1 MSKYS
6 LAVDIGA
13 SSGRLI
19 LGHIEDCKMVTEEIH
34 RFKNGIEKQG
44 EHFCWDIEHLFREII
59 VGMKKCKEKGKIPE
73 TIGIDTWAVDFVL
86 IDSSGNTVGQT
97 VAYRDGR
104 TERMDEIVSRYISE
118 QELYAR
124 TGIQKQPFNTIYQL
138 TYLREHHPDQLD
150 AADSMLLIPDYLNF
164 RLCGEKF
171 TEYTNATT
179 TQLVSPVTR
188 NWDYDL
194 INRIGLPER
203 LFRDIRVPGTVLGR
217 LLPEISEQVGFNCQ
231 VVLPATHDT
240 GSAVIAVPSSDAN
253 TLYISSGTWSLMGT
267 ENESS
272 NCTEESRMA
281 NFTNEGGYLYRY
293 RFLKNIMGLW
303 MIQSVKKELH
313 DKFSF
318 DELCAAASKS
328 PIASIIDCND
338 SKFLKPDSMMKAVV
352 DACRESGQDVPQNP
366 GDVAAVIYN
375 SLARCYAETA
385 AQLEEITGKKFGAVN
400 IVGGGSGDP
409 YLNQLTSIYSGR
421 DVFAGPKEATAIG
434 NLIVQFITVGELDS
448 LSQAREC
455 VARSFDIK
463 KYSLKESKE

>member
-1 MSKYS
+1 
-6 LAVDIGA
+6 
-13 SSGRLI
+13 
-19 LGHIEDCKMVTEEIH
+19 
-34 RFKNGIEKQG
+34 
-44 EHFCWDIEHLFREII
+44 
-59 VGMKKCKEKGKIPE
+59 
-73 TIGIDTWAVDFVL
+73 
-86 IDSSGNTVGQT
+86 
-97 VAYRDGR
+97 
-104 TERMDEIVSRYISE
+104 
-118 QELYAR
+118 
-124 TGIQKQPFNTIYQL
+124 
-138 TYLREHHPDQLD
+138 
-150 AADSMLLIPDYLNF
+150 
-164 RLCGEKF
+164 
-171 TEYTNATT
+171 
-179 TQLVSPVTR
+179 
-188 NWDYDL
+188 
-194 INRIGLPER
+194 
-203 LFRDIRVPGTVLGR
+203 
-217 LLPEISEQVGFNCQ
+217 
-231 VVLPATHDT
+231 
-240 GSAVIAVPSSDAN
+240 
-253 TLYISSGTWSLMGT
+253 
-267 ENESS
+267 
-272 NCTEESRMA
+272 MA

-328 PIASIIDCND
+328 SIASIVDCND

-434 NLIVQFITVGELDS
+434 NLIVQFITVGELEN